1 MAADNVIMVGKN
13 MDNFKTVVA
22 VLVVLVAFTGF
33 QLIANHSLRKSVRSD
48 VEKQI
53 RQIES
58 SDAELLRLRQGLAD
72 AAVEVAKLKDVAKD
86 VASLQEAVKGLD
98 GLKALPG
105 EVDRLSK
112 AIDALKAKVDAA
124 AAKVGLLEDPVG
136 SLEKRIGSLDAKVP
150 AAADIERLAGVR
162 KEIGA
167 VVVAAE
173 SLRGVLDS
181 ASKAA
186 SGVTFDEP
194 VARIQKALAE
204 LDTKITEMKN
214 RLTEG
219 PGT

>member
-1 MAADNVIMVGKN
+1 

-53 RQIES
+53 KQIES
-58 SDAELLRLRQGLAD
+58 TDAELLRLRNGLAD
-72 AAVEVAKLKDVAKD
+72 AAVEVAKLSDIAEDVA
-86 VASLQEAVKGLD
+86 ALQAAVKGLE
-98 GLKALPG
+98 GLKELPA
-105 EVDRLSK
+105 EVEKLSE
-112 AIDALKAKVDAA
+112 AIKALKAKVDAA
-124 AAKVGLLEDPVG
+124 AAKVGSLEAPVG
-136 SLEKRIGSLDAKVP
+136 AIEKRIGSLDAKLP
-150 AAADIERLAGVR
+150 AAKDIDRLAGMT

-167 VVVAAE
+167 AVAAAE

-186 SGVTFDEP
+186 KGVTFDEP
-194 VARIQKALAE
+194 VAKMQKALAD
-204 LDTKITEMKN
+204 LDVKITEMKTKL
-214 RLTEG
+214 REG